1 MGCSTFQL
9 RVIITTLN
17 SVIVFFGIAC
27 LALGIYVS
35 RDDDLKEASDKMK
48 NGNGDLYK
56 GAYIMIAV
64 SVLVVIF
71 SFIGCYGA
79 IRKSKCCLLSYFLII
94 AALLIVE
101 ITGFSIVWI
110 NAPDMKNAVN
120 ETLTKELHKYKE
132 GIDSAKLF
140 DFIQKNLKCCGVN
153 SERDFKSTPK
163 SCYNPDSPGK
173 TYEKGCLEK
182 VDHFIREMV
191 SAVGGIVT
199 AFITIIQ
206 VVTMMM
212 VLRLYC
218 LIRQDKDFKFVI

>member
-1 MGCSTFQL
+1 MGCSTFLL
-9 RVIITTLN
+9 RSIITTLN
-17 SVIVFFGIAC
+17 FLIGFIGIAC

-64 SVLVVIF
+64 GVLVVIF
-71 SFIGCYGA
+71 SFIGCCSA

-101 ITGFSIVWI
+101 ITGISIVWK
-110 NAPDMKNAVN
+110 NAPDMKNVVN

-132 GIDSAKLF
+132 GIDSAKFF

-182 VDHFIREMV
+182 VDHFIRKIL
-191 SAVGGIVT
+191 SAVGGIAT
-199 AFITIIQ
+199 ALTIIQ

-212 VLRLYC
+212 VLSLYC
-218 LIRQDKDFKFVI
+218 LIRQDKD